1 MRIHVKLHSRFRA
14 HLPPEARGETDL
26 DLPEGT
32 TVGQLLDRLAI
43 ERRVK
48 LVSINGLKVDN
59 RERML
64 CAGDRV
70 RIFPMVVGG

>member
-14 HLPPEARGETDL
+14 HLPPEAHGEASL

-32 TVGQLLDRLAI
+32 TVGQLLDHLAI

-48 LVSINGLKVDN
+48 LISINGCKVDD
-59 RERML
+59 REWIL
-64 CAGDRV
+64 SAGDLV